1 MIKLRSDVIFEDP
14 FSRIEEYTQIEVY
27 AGYDDMHNINNE
39 ISQRDIDAANELYAM
54 INRYDKYESE
64 RLLKRSSA
72 LSNLLSAIP
81 DTSLP
86 AISDK
91 EWLQLQNRIRR
102 LLAEFLSIK
111 GIGLAK
117 TTKILHLKRPNLFP
131 VLDSFVINFLLQ
143 INVSDIEKRAQ
154 LDVGLQALEKARG
167 IMREQRL
174 EFEKLSDQTRHLQIP
189 LTPVRIFD
197 ILCWTAEKWDIRG
210 KLNAPYGVP
219 SKSLLA
225 SSRLRKDTKPEIE
238 KMESHGRYVVFE
250 DLEGATGPK
259 VHSVDCAYY
268 RRWLARPTTTTT
280 WHGPYHSKE
289 KAWEICKRLSLRGG
303 FKPSRHNCVK

>member
-117 TTKILHLKRPNLFP
+117 TTKITAFEETQSFP
-131 VLDSFVINFLLQ
+131 
-143 INVSDIEKRAQ
+143 R
-154 LDVGLQALEKARG
+154 
-167 IMREQRL
+167 
-174 EFEKLSDQTRHLQIP
+174 
-189 LTPVRIFD
+189 
-197 ILCWTAEKWDIRG
+197 
-210 KLNAPYGVP
+210 
-219 SKSLLA
+219 
-225 SSRLRKDTKPEIE
+225 SR
-238 KMESHGRYVVFE
+238 
-250 DLEGATGPK
+250 
-259 VHSVDCAYY
+259 
-268 RRWLARPTTTTT
+268 
-280 WHGPYHSKE
+280 
-289 KAWEICKRLSLRGG
+289 
-303 FKPSRHNCVK
+303 